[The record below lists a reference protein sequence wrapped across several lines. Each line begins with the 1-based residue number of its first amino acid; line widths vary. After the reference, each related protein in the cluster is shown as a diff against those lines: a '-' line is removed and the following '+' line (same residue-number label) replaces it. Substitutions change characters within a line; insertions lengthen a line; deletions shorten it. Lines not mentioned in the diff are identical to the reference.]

1 MSGGWYPNKGIHYST
16 PMSWMPKP
24 ATRFDHLV
32 DSMAQRI
39 LHRHASANLQQAC
52 RQAVSV
58 AAHDWITKD
67 HAVMQWNFP
76 RLLTTFFDSPDF
88 LRR

>member
-1 MSGGWYPNKGIHYST
+1 
-16 PMSWMPKP
+16 MPRP

-32 DSMAQRI
+32 DHLSRRI
-39 LHRHASANLQQAC
+39 LQRPASDKLQQAC
-52 RQAVSV
+52 RQAVDV
-58 AAHDWITKD
+58 KAHDWITKD

-76 RLLTTFFDSPDF
+76 RLLTTLFDSPDF